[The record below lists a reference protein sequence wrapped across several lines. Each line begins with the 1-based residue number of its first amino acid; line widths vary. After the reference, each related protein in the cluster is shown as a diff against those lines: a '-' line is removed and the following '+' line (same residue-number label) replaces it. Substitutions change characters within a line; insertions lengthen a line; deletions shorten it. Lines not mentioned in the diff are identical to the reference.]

1 MDSRMKARKEIIS
14 KIIKKDDQLNY
25 IQNKLQCS
33 DLVKACL
40 VEEKKIK
47 KKFLSKTLSRGQIKK
62 TVKRVNKVM
71 CIFPYFI
78 KK

>member
-1 MDSRMKARKEIIS
+1 MKARKEIIS

-25 IQNKLQCS
+25 IENKLKCS

-47 KKFLSKTLSRGQIKK
+47 KKFLSKTLNRGQIKK

-71 CIFPYFI
+71 CIFSYFI

>member
-14 KIIKKDDQLNY
+14 KIIKRDDQLHY

-33 DLVKACL
+33 DVVKACL

-47 KKFLSKTLSRGQIKK
+47 KKFLSKTLNRGQIKK

-71 CIFPYFI
+71 WIFPYVI

>member
-1 MDSRMKARKEIIS
+1 MKARKEIIS

-47 KKFLSKTLSRGQIKK
+47 KKFLSKTLNRGQVKK

-71 CIFPYFI
+71 CNISLFH
-78 KK
+78 

>member
-25 IQNKLQCS
+25 IEKKLKCS
-33 DLVKACL
+33 DLVKASL
-40 VEEKKIK
+40 VEEKKMK
-47 KKFLSKTLSRGQIKK
+47 KKFLSKTLNRGQIKK

-71 CIFPYFI
+71 CIFSYFI

>member
-1 MDSRMKARKEIIS
+1 M
-14 KIIKKDDQLNY
+14 
-25 IQNKLQCS
+25 QCS
-33 DLVKACL
+33 DLVKASL

-47 KKFLSKTLSRGQIKK
+47 KKFLSKTLNRGQIKK

>member
-1 MDSRMKARKEIIS
+1 MDSRMKARREIIS

-25 IQNKLQCS
+25 IENKLKFS

-47 KKFLSKTLSRGQIKK
+47 KKFLSKTLNRGQIKK

-71 CIFPYFI
+71 CIFSYFL